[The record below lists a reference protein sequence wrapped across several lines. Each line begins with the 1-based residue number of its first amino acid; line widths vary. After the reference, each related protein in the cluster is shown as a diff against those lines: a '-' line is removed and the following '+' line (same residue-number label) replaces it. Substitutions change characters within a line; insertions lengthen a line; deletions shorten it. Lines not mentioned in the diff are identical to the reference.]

1 MQPWAC
7 FPVFSMSRKN
17 SVPYLGWPCNLIC
30 QVSTSSLHS
39 QELLQSDALAR
50 SQSTEQQV
58 EEPGERQGRARK
70 TPLMP
75 LHVRHWAGHF
85 MATLNLQK
93 DLKQLCFFFFSAFCI
108 WRNWDIKKSSKF
120 SKFTKENVS
129 ENFSLSPSDTK
140 VFVFPPETFLRKWDQ
155 DSKDF

>member
-1 MQPWAC
+1 
-7 FPVFSMSRKN
+7 MSRKN

-39 QELLQSDALAR
+39 HELLQSDGLAR

-58 EEPGERQGRARK
+58 EEPGGRQGRASK

-75 LHVRHWAGHF
+75 LNVRYWASHF
-85 MATLNLQK
+85 INMTTLNLQK
-93 DLKQLCFFFFSAFCI
+93 DLKQGFFGFFCFFSSFCT
-108 WRNWDIKKSSKF
+108 WGNWDVKKSSNF

-140 VFVFPPETFLRKWDQ
+140 IFVFPPETFLRKWDQ

>member
-1 MQPWAC
+1 
-7 FPVFSMSRKN
+7 MSRKN

-39 QELLQSDALAR
+39 HELLQSDGLAR

-58 EEPGERQGRARK
+58 EEPGGRQGRASK

-75 LHVRHWAGHF
+75 LNARYWASHF
-85 MATLNLQK
+85 INMTTLNLQK
-93 DLKQLCFFFFSAFCI
+93 DLKQGFFVFFCFFSSFCT
-108 WRNWDIKKSSKF
+108 WGNWDVKKSSNF

-140 VFVFPPETFLRKWDQ
+140 IFVFPPETFLRKWDQ